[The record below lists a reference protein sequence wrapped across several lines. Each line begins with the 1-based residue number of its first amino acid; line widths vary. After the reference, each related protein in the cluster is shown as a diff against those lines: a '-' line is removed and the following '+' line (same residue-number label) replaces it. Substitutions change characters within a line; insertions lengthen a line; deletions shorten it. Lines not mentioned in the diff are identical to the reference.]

1 MRSKKLLAL
10 GMASLMIIST
20 CVPVFA
26 EESSAAAEG
35 ADAVS
40 APASGTLA
48 GSGDIEGYVDKDV
61 FTVTLPAIANVN
73 FSIDPQELKLA
84 TQTEDAKYQ
93 VDGSDAT
100 QGYGHMVLF
109 KDAEGNDVTKSG
121 DITVVNKSTY
131 AVDVR
136 LDVKLTGLE
145 KTGDNGYKIK
155 VVNESAEDFA
165 WGTDTAIS
173 MKVTPS
179 QGQPGEGPVAPP
191 EGQPAEGGEE
201 NPEGGEE
208 NPGPV
213 GGGETYLTDAAAG
226 VTVTTTVN
234 AIADITEAYEVK
246 GNKTDGYTY
255 GLKDDVSGVTFNQVT
270 FNLSGSVNQD
280 ANWANFNKDASKA
293 LKVEIAYTVDK
304 HLDSAAPSVKE
315 TTINYSKANGAVLN
329 VSLGAGDLAATGVES
344 VLLFADGQGATA
356 AASTGYKVTGFKLE
370 DGKLTLPVPAPAVG
384 QKRDIRIVF
393 NDTAKTEK
401 VVKATITE

>member
-84 TQTEDAKYQ
+84 TQTDDAKYQ
-93 VDGSDAT
+93 LDGAEAVE
-100 QGYGHMVLF
+100 GYGDKVLF

-131 AVDVR
+131 AVDVK
-136 LDVKLTGLE
+136 LDIKLTGLE
-145 KTGDNGYKIK
+145 KTGDDGYKIE
-155 VVNESAEDFA
+155 VVNDSVEDFA

-179 QGQPGEGPVAPP
+179 QGEPGEAPEAPP
-191 EGQPAEGGEE
+191 EENPEEGGEE
-201 NPEGGEE
+201 PEETPADNGD
-208 NPGPV
+208 
-213 GGGETYLTDAAAG
+213 TYLTDAAAG
-226 VTVTTTVN
+226 VSVTSTVD

-270 FNLSGSVNQD
+270 FNLSGSVNKE

-304 HLDSAAPSVKE
+304 HSDTPEFDGTADVSIPVTE
-315 TTINYSKANGAVLN
+315 TTVTSITITGADKATATLAVAADKWSYANGAVTIKAAWLN
-329 VSLGAGDLAATGVES
+329 GAKVKTGW
-344 VLLFADGQGATA
+344 G
-356 AASTGYKVTGFKLE
+356 TGTYTLKVGTSEYKF
-370 DGKLTLPVPAPAVG
+370 
-384 QKRDIRIVF
+384 
-393 NDTAKTEK
+393 
-401 VVKATITE
+401 VVK